1 MSVPILKYGIDDTS
15 RVFGRTQLGN
25 SEYIS
30 AVNAII
36 EDVKN
41 RKDEALFEYAL
52 KFDRQKIDKDNVLV
66 SESEIEEAYSKVDKA
81 LVESIRKAKAGILDY
96 HARQKVKFS
105 NEFFKSGASGE
116 STLGWIY
123 RPLAR
128 VGLYVP
134 GGKASYPSTVLMTA
148 LPAIA
153 AGVGEVIVATPNINN
168 PAILVACNEC
178 GIKKIY
184 KIGGAQAVA
193 AMAYGTQSVPRVD
206 LIAGPGNV
214 FVTLAKKQV
223 FGHVAIDM
231 IAGPSE
237 ILIIADE
244 SADAKLLASDLLS
257 QAEHDEQAAS
267 ILVTISEDLAKKVQK
282 ELDRQTALL
291 ERKDII
297 SKSLETNGA
306 IIIAKDIEESIKIA
320 DEVAPEHLEVCTEN
334 AGEVAMKLSNAGA
347 IFVGNFSPEPLGDY
361 FAGPSHV
368 LPTSG
373 SARYSSVLSVD
384 TFMKKISYIEYA
396 KQDLLSCADDIIA
409 IAESEGFGAHANT
422 IKLRKAEYGDKEKI

>member
-1 MSVPILKYGIDDTS
+1 MFEADNKMIPILKYKTDDTS
-15 RVFGRTQLGN
+15 RVFGRTQLDDGQH
-25 SEYIS
+25 IA

-36 EDVKN
+36 SDVRS
-41 RKDEALFEYAL
+41 RKDAALFEYAK
-52 KFDRQKIDKDNVLV
+52 KFDGQDLNKCGILV
-66 SESEIEEAYSKVDKA
+66 SEDEIKDAYSKVDKS
-81 LVESIRKAKAGILDY
+81 LIDSIRRAKENILAY
-96 HARQKVKFS
+96 HLKQTDKFK
-105 NEFFKSGASGE
+105 NEFFSSGASGT

-153 AGVGEVIVATPNINN
+153 AGVGEVIVATPNIKN
-168 PAILVACNEC
+168 PAILVACREC
-178 GIKKIY
+178 GIDRIY
-184 KIGGAQAVA
+184 KVGGAQAIA
-193 AMAYGTQSVPRVD
+193 AMAYGTESVPRVD

-237 ILIIADE
+237 ILVIADGN
-244 SADAKLLASDLLS
+244 ADARLVASDLLS

-267 ILVTISEDLAKKVQK
+267 ILVATDEGFAQRVRAEIE
-282 ELDRQTALL
+282 RQTELL
-291 ERKDII
+291 DRKDII
-297 SKSLETNGA
+297 KKSLETNAA
-306 IIIAKDIEESIKIA
+306 IIIAGDMDEAVEIA
-320 DEVAPEHLEVCTEN
+320 DRVAPEHLEICARDAKET
-334 AGEVAMKLSNAGA
+334 AMKISNAGA
-347 IFVGNFSPEPLGDY
+347 IFVGNYSPEPLGDY
-361 FAGPSHV
+361 YAGPSHV

-384 TFMKKISYIEYA
+384 TFMKKISYIEYS
-396 KQDLLSCADDIIA
+396 QEDLLAAADDIIG

-422 IKLRKAEYGDKEKI
+422 IKLRKNI